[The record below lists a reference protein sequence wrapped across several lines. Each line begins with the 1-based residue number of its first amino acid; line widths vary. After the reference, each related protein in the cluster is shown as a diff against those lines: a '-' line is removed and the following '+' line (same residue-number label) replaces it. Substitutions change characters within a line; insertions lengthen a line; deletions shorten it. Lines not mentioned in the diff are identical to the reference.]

1 MLWYTVK
8 TRDHT
13 RVKILIECGADS
25 GVADSEGVT
34 PLHVALM
41 QGEFVDEIIARILLR
56 SRSTMSIS
64 EILQGGQSVDQF
76 VSRPRQDNQRFEVPP
91 EVRSDVNAHNS
102 GCEMLLMQAVHFGQ
116 ENVDLCAKNGGRI
129 DVDCPDRCG
138 NSAFW
143 LSVDLMRDDI
153 SERFFNDSR

>member
-13 RVKILIECGADS
+13 RVKILIERGADS

-41 QGEFVDEIIARILLR
+41 QGEFIDEIIARILLR
-56 SRSTMSIS
+56 SRSTMLIS

-91 EVRSDVNAHNS
+91 EVRSDVNALNS
-102 GCEMLLMQAVHFGQ
+102 DCEMLLMQAVHFGDLKVIVSLLGQ
-116 ENVDLCAKNGGRI
+116 ENVDLCAKNRYGYTTLHIATSDG
-129 DVDCPDRCG
+129 
-138 NSAFW
+138 
-143 LSVDLMRDDI
+143 
-153 SERFFNDSR
+153 

>member
-1 MLWYTVK
+1 
-8 TRDHT
+8 
-13 RVKILIECGADS
+13 
-25 GVADSEGVT
+25 
-34 PLHVALM
+34 M

-116 ENVDLCAKNGGRI
+116 ENVDLCAKNGYEYTALHIATSDG
-129 DVDCPDRCG
+129 
-138 NSAFW
+138 
-143 LSVDLMRDDI
+143 
-153 SERFFNDSR
+153 

>member
-13 RVKILIECGADS
+13 RVKILIERGADS
-25 GVADSEGVT
+25 GVADSEGVP

-41 QGEFVDEIIARILLR
+41 QGEFIDEIIARILLR

-91 EVRSDVNAHNS
+91 EVRSDVNALNS
-102 GCEMLLMQAVHFGQ
+102 DCEMLLMQAVHFGDLKVIVSLLGQ
-116 ENVDLCAKNGGRI
+116 ENVDLCAKNRYGYTTLHIATSDG
-129 DVDCPDRCG
+129 
-138 NSAFW
+138 
-143 LSVDLMRDDI
+143 
-153 SERFFNDSR
+153 